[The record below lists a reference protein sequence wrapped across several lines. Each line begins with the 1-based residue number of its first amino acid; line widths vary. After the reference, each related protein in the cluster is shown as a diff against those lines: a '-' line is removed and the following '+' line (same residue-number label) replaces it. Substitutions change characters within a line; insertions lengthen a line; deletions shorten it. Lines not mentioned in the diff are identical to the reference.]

1 MERDS
6 RTSPGQRHL
15 LARLH
20 QTTEELAGSLHD
32 RLATKGY
39 GDIRPGHGCVFGNI
53 DPDGSRLTDIAT
65 RAGYTKQAVGEVVSD
80 LEQLGYAER
89 VPDPADRR
97 AKIIRLTEKGRS
109 AQATGFR
116 TIQEIEEE
124 WADRYGEDRIAALR
138 ELLDEILGDPA
149 ALAA

>member
-1 MERDS
+1 MERES
-6 RTSPGQRHL
+6 ERNPGRRHL

-20 QTTEELAGSLHD
+20 HATEELGGSLHD
-32 RLATKGY
+32 RLALKGY
-39 GDIRPGHGCVFGNI
+39 ADIRPGHGCVFGNI

-80 LEQLGYAER
+80 LEKLGYAER

-97 AKIIRLTEKGRS
+97 AKIIRLTEKGRE

-116 TIQEIEEE
+116 TIQEIEDE
-124 WADRYGEDRIAALR
+124 WAERYGEERIEALR
-138 ELLDEILGDPA
+138 ELLEEIAGDPA
-149 ALAA
+149 ALPA